1 MDSQKEKIGI
11 VILNYKTWEKTC
23 SCVESIYRTYPGKKQ
38 IVIVDNKSPN
48 KSYTKL
54 CNMYNSDKYPE
65 VSVIQSERNGGFS
78 YGNNFGFDYIR
89 TNYPEINHVILTNN
103 DILFE
108 QGAIDRLIDSFD
120 LFSNTC
126 ITAPLVHNVVGG
138 MTNPPWK
145 RRRSILQFMGIKKA
159 SDLKIKWKELT
170 CPMKVYEVSGCCLA
184 VDCEKFEAIGKFDEN
199 VFLYQEE
206 GILSSKIEKFHY
218 VIAYIPSAKVIHDH
232 GASTGVR
239 NVFVD
244 KELIKSSI
252 YYLKKYENKS
262 FLTLLLVYIFF
273 IVRVYVKFCLRRYN
287 TVHGISRLI
296 RDTYVSLIKY

>member
-1 MDSQKEKIGI
+1 MDNLKEEIGI
-11 VILNYKTWEKTC
+11 VILNYRTWEKTIT
-23 SCVESIYRTYPGKKQ
+23 CVESIYRTFPRNKQ

-54 CNMYNSDKYPE
+54 CRVYSNDKYPE
-65 VSVIQSERNGGFS
+65 VTVIQTEKNGGFS
-78 YGNNFGFDYIR
+78 YGNNFGFDYIK
-89 TNYPEINHVILTNN
+89 TNYPEIKYVILTNN

-108 QGAIDRLIDSFD
+108 KNSIHLLIDSFN
-120 LFSNTC
+120 LFADTC
-126 ITAPLVHNVVGG
+126 ITAPMVYNTEGEK
-138 MTNPPWK
+138 MNAPWK
-145 RRRSILQFMGIKKA
+145 RRQSILQFVGIKDA
-159 SDLKIKWKELT
+159 SDCILKWEELT
-170 CPMKVYEVSGCCLA
+170 LPTKVNMVSGCCFA
-184 VDCEKFEAIGKFDEN
+184 VDCEKFETIGKFDDN
-199 VFLYQEE
+199 VFLYHEE
-206 GILSSKIEKFHY
+206 GILSSKIEQFQY
-218 VIAYIPSAKVIHDH
+218 AIAFIPSAKVIHDH
-232 GASTGVR
+232 GASTGVG

-252 YYLKKYENKS
+252 YFLKKYENRS